1 MNKTVASCQPRR
13 ARGRALWY
21 HGGCFRFEIRTLT
34 MHTRM
39 STGLLLAALLSA
51 GTVSAK
57 DATLRPWPAGQPTPA
72 LQVTGLDGQP
82 WDAASLRGKVVVVNF
97 WASWCGPCVDELPVL
112 TGLAGRDG
120 VAVVGVNYREP
131 LDTIERFT
139 KDHPLGYPI
148 LRDRTGDAFKRW
160 TPGVMPTTILVDR
173 AGRARWRTVGEIP
186 PTDTKLRA
194 AIDALLAEPQQ
205 RTHNQK

>member
-1 MNKTVASCQPRR
+1 MRDT
-13 ARGRALWY
+13 LWY
-21 HGGCFRFEIRTLT
+21 HDDCFRIEIHTLT
-34 MHTRM
+34 HHTWM
-39 STGLLLAALLSA
+39 STGLLFAALLSA
-51 GTVSAK
+51 GAADAK

-72 LQVTGLDGQP
+72 LQLTGLDGQP
-82 WDAASLRGKVVVVNF
+82 WDVATLRGKVVVVNF

-112 TGLAGRDG
+112 KGLAGRDG
-120 VAVVGVNYREP
+120 VAVVGVNYKEP

-139 KDHPLGYPI
+139 QDHPLGYPV

-173 AGRARWRTVGEIP
+173 TGRARWRTVGEIP
-186 PTDTKLRA
+186 PDDTQLRA
-194 AIDALLAEPQQ
+194 AIDALLTEPQH